1 MLKMFSLFGL
11 QSFYNPETHC
21 FSKFSVYLVLQ
32 RPVKKSRFNYFELS
46 KPFCWLTLFLLLS
59 FPFYCPTFSGSLAPF
74 SHIFQLP
81 LWPSFQMKG
90 DAVYLNFEWVV
101 LMDVEQRRSS
111 WVGSVTPAL
120 YPAILRQF
128 LLKNSL
134 YLAQQDETVYAGVL
148 QGGEH
153 EHLFQFFPDSRQ
165 T

>member
-1 MLKMFSLFGL
+1 
-11 QSFYNPETHC
+11 
-21 FSKFSVYLVLQ
+21 
-32 RPVKKSRFNYFELS
+32 
-46 KPFCWLTLFLLLS
+46 
-59 FPFYCPTFSGSLAPF
+59 LAPF
-74 SHIFQLP
+74 SHIFQLL

-101 LMDVEQRRSS
+101 LMDVGQRRSS